1 MKKRYVSILLAGLL
15 AVSPVCQ
22 SAYGAQLGTEDS
34 QVVTVEETEAAETEG
49 SGDVATGETEEAES
63 TEIRIEKSVAEEA
76 SVDEAQLGESEEAG
90 IFETVVEQEEV
101 SESEVESVEAE
112 DTGNVFNEVETE
124 VQIDEESSVEED
136 ETEETSEITP
146 DEMGVRKTARLAAA
160 KSDSTAES
168 PIESIEFREIK
179 LIENVDGEIK
189 TDYNDETSEESPEYF
204 KYNYRPRFTVKMKD
218 GTELESDSDGDIRY
232 NDRWYSSEWTDDQ
245 SYENQWGIGQHTV
258 HMNIM
263 GFETTAVVEVIE
275 NPVESIEFEHDKL
288 IENVDGKIKM
298 DYNDET
304 SERSAEYFKYNYN
317 PQFTVKMKD
326 GTQFVSDSDIPYNN
340 RWYSSEWT
348 DDQSYENQWG
358 IGEHTVRVSIMGFET
373 TVIVEVI
380 ENPIESIEFEN
391 LKLIENVDGYTD
403 YDYNDEIPEESPEY
417 FKYNYTP
424 RFTVKMKD
432 GTELESDSDGDVWY
446 NNRMYYSQCSDEQ
459 SYENQWGVGTHTA
472 RMEIMGYEG
481 TFTVE
486 VMENPVESIKFE
498 NVKLIENVDGGIKTD
513 YNYEISERSPEYFEY
528 DYSPRFTVKMKDGT
542 ELESDSE
549 GDIRYNNRWYSS
561 EWTDD
566 QSYENQWGIGEHVVH
581 VNMMGFEDTFT
592 VEVMEN
598 PVESIKFENVKL
610 IENVDGGIKTDY
622 NDETSEESPKYFKYD
637 YRPEFTIKLKDGIE
651 EYGYGTYGIYYND
664 RYYSSEWTDDQ
675 SYENQWGIG
684 EHVVH
689 MNIMG
694 FETTAVV
701 EVIENPVESI
711 EFENVKLTENVDGYT
726 DYDYND
732 ETSEESPEYFKYDY
746 RPEFTIKLKDG
757 TEKYGRY
764 SIYYNDQY
772 YFSEW
777 NDDQNYENPWGIGEH
792 VVHVSMM
799 GFEDTF
805 TVEVMENPVESI
817 KFENV
822 KLIENADGG
831 LKTDYNDETSEESPE
846 YFKYNYRPQFTV
858 KMKDGT
864 ELESDSFGDIYYNN
878 RWYSS
883 EWIDDQSY
891 ENQWG
896 IGEHV
901 VHVNMMGFE
910 DTFTVEVME
919 NPVASIEF
927 EEIRL
932 IKGYS
937 GEWVDG
943 YNEQTDDFDL
953 HYYHYDIKPSCT
965 IKLKNGKKINSSWWS
980 RYIEY
985 NGKEYWWNYSDPQS
999 YTNQWDVGTYTID
1012 AEVLGVKTSF
1022 TVEIV
1027 AIESVEVEDVTLIE
1041 HVDGSMRGE
1050 YNYETGEYENQYYHY
1065 SYSNEPLVTVKF
1077 SDGTISEG
1085 EGGCQFGKY
1094 TYSID
1099 CEDDQSYTNQWG
1111 LGKHTATAE
1120 IFGVKCDFIVE
1131 VVKTPVVSAKMEASD
1146 CIENRDG
1153 YIAYTYTKEGAEQYF
1168 RYGTYPQKCTV
1179 TLKDGTV
1186 LEGAGGVEYNG
1197 KWYYASCTDDQSA
1210 TNQWGLG
1217 KHTVNA
1223 TIMGFDT
1230 SYVVEVVKTPV
1241 VNIEFE
1247 DIKLIENVDG
1257 YMNDIGYNPDTGEW
1271 NLKYWCYS
1279 YTPKYKV
1286 TLKDG
1291 TILESDYHM
1300 GSITYND
1307 RWYRFEGEDD
1317 QSAITPWGVGKHTV
1331 TTNILGVDT
1340 SFVVEIIKKPE
1351 IKSVVF
1357 ETVKI
1362 MEKTKGNWEEVYNP
1376 DTEEYDLKY
1385 YRYQYIPKYKVTLT
1399 DGTILES
1406 DSDGSIFYNKKYWP
1420 VYNDGQSYDN
1430 QWGVGKHTVSASI
1443 LGEEKSFTV
1452 EIFKAGNTTLTGTI
1466 TSYGTGTTPVT
1477 VTLLDGTIEID
1488 KVTTTDGTYT
1498 FASVPSGTYTLQVS
1512 KENHVTR
1519 TYDITVSDEPVTQDV
1534 KICLIGDVTGDGK
1547 VNTRDLNR
1555 LYAHVNGT
1563 NPLTGYEFD
1572 CGDVTGDGKLNTR
1585 DLNRLYAHISETNLL
1600 W

>member
-1 MKKRYVSILLAGLL
+1 M
-15 AVSPVCQ
+15 
-22 SAYGAQLGTEDS
+22 T
-34 QVVTVEETEAAETEG
+34 
-49 SGDVATGETEEAES
+49 
-63 TEIRIEKSVAEEA
+63 
-76 SVDEAQLGESEEAG
+76 
-90 IFETVVEQEEV
+90 
-101 SESEVESVEAE
+101 
-112 DTGNVFNEVETE
+112 
-124 VQIDEESSVEED
+124 
-136 ETEETSEITP
+136 
-146 DEMGVRKTARLAAA
+146 
-160 KSDSTAES
+160 
-168 PIESIEFREIK
+168 
-179 LIENVDGEIK
+179 
-189 TDYNDETSEESPEYF
+189 
-204 KYNYRPRFTVKMKD
+204 
-218 GTELESDSDGDIRY
+218 
-232 NDRWYSSEWTDDQ
+232 
-245 SYENQWGIGQHTV
+245 
-258 HMNIM
+258 
-263 GFETTAVVEVIE
+263 
-275 NPVESIEFEHDKL
+275 
-288 IENVDGKIKM
+288 
-298 DYNDET
+298 
-304 SERSAEYFKYNYN
+304 
-317 PQFTVKMKD
+317 
-326 GTQFVSDSDIPYNN
+326 
-340 RWYSSEWT
+340 
-348 DDQSYENQWG
+348 
-358 IGEHTVRVSIMGFET
+358 
-373 TVIVEVI
+373 
-380 ENPIESIEFEN
+380 
-391 LKLIENVDGYTD
+391 
-403 YDYNDEIPEESPEY
+403 
-417 FKYNYTP
+417 
-424 RFTVKMKD
+424 
-432 GTELESDSDGDVWY
+432 
-446 NNRMYYSQCSDEQ
+446 
-459 SYENQWGVGTHTA
+459 
-472 RMEIMGYEG
+472 
-481 TFTVE
+481 
-486 VMENPVESIKFE
+486 
-498 NVKLIENVDGGIKTD
+498 
-513 YNYEISERSPEYFEY
+513 
-528 DYSPRFTVKMKDGT
+528 
-542 ELESDSE
+542 
-549 GDIRYNNRWYSS
+549 
-561 EWTDD
+561 
-566 QSYENQWGIGEHVVH
+566 
-581 VNMMGFEDTFT
+581 
-592 VEVMEN
+592 
-598 PVESIKFENVKL
+598 
-610 IENVDGGIKTDY
+610 
-622 NDETSEESPKYFKYD
+622 
-637 YRPEFTIKLKDGIE
+637 
-651 EYGYGTYGIYYND
+651 
-664 RYYSSEWTDDQ
+664 
-675 SYENQWGIG
+675 
-684 EHVVH
+684 
-689 MNIMG
+689 
-694 FETTAVV
+694 
-701 EVIENPVESI
+701 
-711 EFENVKLTENVDGYT
+711 LT
-726 DYDYND
+726 
-732 ETSEESPEYFKYDY
+732 
-746 RPEFTIKLKDG
+746 
-757 TEKYGRY
+757 
-764 SIYYNDQY
+764 
-772 YFSEW
+772 
-777 NDDQNYENPWGIGEH
+777 
-792 VVHVSMM
+792 
-799 GFEDTF
+799 
-805 TVEVMENPVESI
+805 
-817 KFENV
+817 
-822 KLIENADGG
+822 
-831 LKTDYNDETSEESPE
+831 
-846 YFKYNYRPQFTV
+846 
-858 KMKDGT
+858 
-864 ELESDSFGDIYYNN
+864 
-878 RWYSS
+878 
-883 EWIDDQSY
+883 
-891 ENQWG
+891 
-896 IGEHV
+896 
-901 VHVNMMGFE
+901 
-910 DTFTVEVME
+910 
-919 NPVASIEF
+919 
-927 EEIRL
+927 
-932 IKGYS
+932 
-937 GEWVDG
+937 
-943 YNEQTDDFDL
+943 
-953 HYYHYDIKPSCT
+953 C
-965 IKLKNGKKINSSWWS
+965 
-980 RYIEY
+980 IEY

-1085 EGGCQFGKY
+1085 EGDCQFGKY

-1146 CIENRDG
+1146 CIENCDG

-1271 NLKYWCYS
+1271 NLKYWYYS

-1307 RWYRFEGEDD
+1307 RWYRFEGGDD

-1357 ETVKI
+1357 ENVKI

-1477 VTLLDGTIEID
+1477 VTLLDGTTEID
-1488 KVTTTDGTYT
+1488 KVTITDGTYT
-1498 FASVPSGTYTLQVS
+1498 FASVLSGTYTLQVG

-1519 TYDITVSDEPVTQDV
+1519 TYDITVSDEPMTQDV
-1534 KICLIGDVTGDGK
+1534 KICLVGDVTGDGK

-1555 LYAHVNGT
+1555 VYAHVNGT
-1563 NPLTGYEFD
+1563 NPLAGYEFD
-1572 CGDVTGDGKLNTR
+1572 GGDVTGDGKINTR